1 MGLYMLATILK
12 SPMATQTTIA
22 IVETFARLKELSRAV
37 SQISGSEDQAQR
49 KTLEEKCGM
58 ALSALLDNEL
68 EVYDTETAV
77 EVNLAMLKFRHVVKR
92 KNERI
97 LPC

>member
-1 MGLYMLATILK
+1 MLNKFSQYCADEKTK
-12 SPMATQTTIA
+12 KRFRFP
-22 IVETFARLKELSRAV
+22 RL
-37 SQISGSEDQAQR
+37 
-49 KTLEEKCGM
+49 
-58 ALSALLDNEL
+58 ALLALPALLDNEL